1 MERKS
6 KNQKGGQIRGRPHP
20 KSEERDLAE
29 ETAHHMPEEA
39 TGSTAAAGIAPP
51 GTTARAVMI
60 ATRTGRSGRRRL
72 VAGGRGRVVFVR
84 DANGELFAD
93 QRLMLRLVQIAG
105 ARIAADRLPT
115 LDHAAGRVIE
125 LASDVHVE

>member
-6 KNQKGGQIRGRPHP
+6 KNQKGGRIRGRPHP

-39 TGSTAAAGIAPP
+39 TRSAATGVAPP
-51 GTTARAVMI
+51 ATNARAVMI

-72 VAGGRGRVVFVR
+72 VAGGRGRGVFIR

-105 ARIAADRLPT
+105 ARIATDRLPT
-115 LDHAAGRVIE
+115 LDHAAGRVI
-125 LASDVHVE
+125 